1 MELDA
6 INNITMI
13 VSVIGLGLIGGS
25 IALDLKKNGFADKV
39 IGVDNNPM
47 HAHTAKKMGL
57 ADEIQDLKTAV
68 TSSHLVILA
77 VPVNACIN
85 SLPEV
90 MDLIDQQIVTDLG
103 STKEQLIKTIANH
116 PKRKHFVPAHPMA
129 GTEFSGPQ
137 AAHSGLFDGKCS
149 IICNPEDSNK
159 EAVDIVTD
167 MFHALNMRCVYMDA
181 EVHDRQTAYV
191 SHLSHISAFAL
202 SLTVLHKEKKDKH
215 IFELASGGFDSTVR
229 LAKSSAEMW
238 TPIFHQN
245 KKNVGKVLQKYIDSL
260 QQFKDL
266 IENDDH
272 EGVDDLI
279 NEANGIRRVL
289 DQKERNELETLKNAK
304 KIRRA

>member
-1 MELDA
+1 
-6 INNITMI
+6 MI

-25 IALDLKKNGFADKV
+25 IALDLKQRGFADKV

-47 HAHTAKKMGL
+47 HAHQAKKLGI
-57 ADEIQDLKTAV
+57 ADEIQDLRTAV
-68 TSSHLVILA
+68 ASSHLVILA
-77 VPVNACIN
+77 IPVSACIK
-85 SLPEV
+85 SLPQI
-90 MDLIDQQIVTDLG
+90 MDLVDQQIVTDLG
-103 STKEQLIKTIANH
+103 STKEQLIESIANH
-116 PKRKHFVPAHPMA
+116 PKRKQYVPAHPMA

-149 IICNPEDSNK
+149 IICNPEDSDK
-159 EAVDIVTD
+159 EAVNMISD
-167 MFHALNMRCVYMDA
+167 MFHTLQMRCVYMDA

-202 SLTVLHKEKKDKH
+202 SLTVLQKEKKDKH

-245 KKNVGKVLQKYIDSL
+245 KKNIGKVLQKYIDTL
-260 QQFKDL
+260 QQFKDR
-266 IENDDH
+266 IENDDL

-279 NEANGIRRVL
+279 NEANDIRRVL
-289 DQKERNELETLKNAK
+289 DEKERNEAETIKNAK
-304 KIRRA
+304 RTRRA

>member
-1 MELDA
+1 
-6 INNITMI
+6 MI

-25 IALDLKKNGFADKV
+25 IAIDLKKNGFADKV

-47 HAHTAKKMGL
+47 HAHTAKKLGI
-57 ADEIQDLKTAV
+57 ADEIQDLKTAI

-77 VPVNACIN
+77 IPVNACLKA
-85 SLPEV
+85 LPQI
-90 MDLIDQQIVTDLG
+90 MNLIDQQIVTDLG
-103 STKEQLIKTIANH
+103 STKEQLIESLANH
-116 PKRKHFVPAHPMA
+116 PKRKQFVPAHPMA

-149 IICNPEDSNK
+149 IICNPEDSHK
-159 EAVDIVTD
+159 EAISIVTD
-167 MFHALNMRCVYMDA
+167 MFHALKMRCVYMDA

-238 TPIFHQN
+238 TPIFKQN
-245 KKNVGKVLQKYIDSL
+245 KKNVGKVLQKYIDTL

-266 IENDDH
+266 IENDDL
-272 EGVDDLI
+272 EGVDNLI
-279 NEANGIRRVL
+279 NEANDIRRVL
-289 DQKERNELETLKNAK
+289 DQKEKNEMETLKNAEK
-304 KIRRA
+304 TIRA